1 MNSENNSSI
10 TVHSQYVKDL
20 SFEGPESLL
29 NLKSKNSQPQF
40 SVGFDV
46 RVSKLEQSSDVSLF
60 FHIEADL
67 EGEKVFVLEL
77 TYVGSF
83 SLHGVPNDR
92 EEEILFTG
100 CSAMLFPFARHIIA
114 NTVSSAGFPP
124 VMLDYINFAAFYRN
138 KILQEQDEKN

>member
-1 MNSENNSSI
+1 MSIENNSSI
-10 TVHSQYVKDL
+10 TVHSQYIKDL
-20 SFEGPESLL
+20 SFEGPE
-29 NLKSKNSQPQF
+29 NLSILKLKTSQPQF

-46 RVSKLEQSSDVSLF
+46 RVVRLDQSSDVSLF

-77 TYVGSF
+77 NYVGAF
-83 SLHGVPNDR
+83 SLHGVPYDR

-100 CSAMLFPFARHIIA
+100 CPAMLFPFARQIIA
-114 NTVSSAGFPP
+114 HTISNAGFPP

-138 KILQEQDEKN
+138 KILQEEKN

>member
-1 MNSENNSSI
+1 MSSENNSSI
-10 TVHSQYVKDL
+10 TVHSQYIKDL
-20 SFEGPESLL
+20 SFEGPESLSS
-29 NLKSKNSQPQF
+29 LKLKTSQPQF

-46 RVSKLEQSSDVSLF
+46 KVARLETSSDVSLF

-83 SLHGVPNDR
+83 SLHGVSQDR

-100 CSAMLFPFARHIIA
+100 CSAMLFPFARQIIA
-114 NTVSSAGFPP
+114 HTISNAGFPP

-138 KILQEQDEKN
+138 KILQEEKN